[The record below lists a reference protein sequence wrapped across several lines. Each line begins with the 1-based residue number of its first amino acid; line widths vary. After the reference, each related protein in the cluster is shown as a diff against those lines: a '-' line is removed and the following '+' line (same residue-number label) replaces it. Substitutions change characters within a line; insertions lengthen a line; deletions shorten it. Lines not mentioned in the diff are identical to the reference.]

1 MGLPVKATS
10 PGLLPGPPTEVSGPD
25 EKFVSGPTPKVDR
38 KKILTLNRKIKLTAQ
53 LLGLGRKGLICAI
66 DE

>member
-10 PGLLPGPPTEVSGPD
+10 GVLPGPPTEVSGPD
-25 EKFVSGPTPKVDR
+25 EKFVSGPTPKVDWQ
-38 KKILTLNRKIKLTAQ
+38 KILTLNRKKKLTAE

-66 DE
+66 DK